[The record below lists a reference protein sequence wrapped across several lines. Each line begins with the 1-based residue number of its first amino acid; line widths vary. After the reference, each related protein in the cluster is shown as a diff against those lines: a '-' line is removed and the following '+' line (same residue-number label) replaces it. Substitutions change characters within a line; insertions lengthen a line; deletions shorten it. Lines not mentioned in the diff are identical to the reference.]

1 MQSLYEQFLAVG
13 QVHSLITGKEF
24 SGYSGRPLQKKE
36 NTLNDAFQTQQ
47 ADTSYKR
54 LKQLERIVSE
64 SSIGASLLDTAKK
77 NNISIRLD
85 DSIKDCCG
93 FYQPD
98 KRAIILNAAQ
108 DNNVLAS
115 TMVHEARH
123 VWQGLQPLAFDV
135 DLQVKPLF
143 MMGFALEADAV
154 ATETMFAFDLKKT
167 HPEIWDSLKKSHYGK
182 VADAFEEGIKASN
195 RMSKGL
201 NDAFLAWYET
211 PVVSSYAGDYLAALK
226 CCSENQ
232 YGEERSFLSKDVP
245 AEQIAKTLCKFGK
258 DVYLNEPSI
267 LESPEKLH
275 MTPKQKNELDTLLTN
290 WANRTFRS
298 ADVGSDA
305 IFVKERDGSYSA
317 GKVLAEKTSKQSP
330 LWMQKLKTAGRV

>member
-1 MQSLYEQFLAVG
+1 
-13 QVHSLITGKEF
+13 
-24 SGYSGRPLQKKE
+24 
-36 NTLNDAFQTQQ
+36 
-47 ADTSYKR
+47 
-54 LKQLERIVSE
+54 
-64 SSIGASLLDTAKK
+64 
-77 NNISIRLD
+77 
-85 DSIKDCCG
+85 
-93 FYQPD
+93 
-98 KRAIILNAAQ
+98 
-108 DNNVLAS
+108 
-115 TMVHEARH
+115 MVHEARH

-143 MMGFALEADAV
+143 MMGFAIEADAV
-154 ATETMFAFDLKKT
+154 ATETMFAFDMRKS

-182 VADAFEEGIKASN
+182 VADAFENGIKSSN
-195 RMSKGL
+195 RMIKGL

-211 PVVSSYAGDYLAALK
+211 PVVLSYAGDYLAALK
-226 CCSENQ
+226 CCSENH

-258 DVYLNEPSI
+258 EVYLDEPSI

-275 MTPKQKNELDTLLTN
+275 MNPKQKNELDTLLIN

-317 GKVLAEKTSKQSP
+317 GKTLAAKASKQSP
-330 LWMQKLKTAGRV
+330 LWMQKLKNNGR

>member
-24 SGYSGRPLQKKE
+24 PGNSDRPSQKKE
-36 NTLNDAFQTQQ
+36 STLDSAFQTRQP
-47 ADTSYKR
+47 DTSYKR

-64 SSIGASLLDTAKK
+64 SSIGAALLNTAKK

-85 DSIKDCCG
+85 DSVKNCCG

-98 KRAIILNAAQ
+98 KGAIILNAAQ

-123 VWQGLQPLAFDV
+123 VWQGLQPLAFDI
-135 DLQVKPLF
+135 DLQVKPFF
-143 MMGFALEADAV
+143 MMGFAIEADAV
-154 ATETMFAFDLKKT
+154 ATETMFAFDLRKSR
-167 HPEIWDSLKKSHYGK
+167 PEIWDSLKKSHYGK
-182 VADAFEEGIKASN
+182 VADAFENGIKSSK
-195 RMSKGL
+195 RISKGL
-201 NDAFLAWYET
+201 NEAFLAWYET
-211 PVVSSYAGDYLAALK
+211 PVVSSYAGDYLSALK

-232 YGEERSFLSKDVP
+232 YGEERSFLSKDVS
-245 AEQIAKTLCKFGK
+245 AEQIAKTLCKFEK
-258 DVYLNEPSI
+258 EVYLDEPSI

-275 MTPKQKNELDTLLTN
+275 MNPKQKNELDTLLIN

-298 ADVGSDA
+298 ANVGSDA
-305 IFVKERDGSYSA
+305 IFVKESDGSYTA
-317 GKVLAEKTSKQSP
+317 GKTLAAKASKQSP
-330 LWMQKLKTAGRV
+330 LWMQKLKNNGR